1 MNITNKRTVNIINK
15 TCIKNILY
23 LKTVPKTFKTTHP
36 SFPNFETISDTHN
49 G

>member
-1 MNITNKRTVNIINK
+1 MNITNKKTVNFINNQ
-15 TCIKNILY
+15 CIENFLN

-36 SFPNFETISDTHN
+36 SFPNFELISDTHY